1 MFQREKS
8 GFVIGAAL
16 RPLKIGVNYGTKWSK
31 INNNLKLIIL
41 RYWQRCPT
49 VFSRSPQ
56 MWRINMSI
64 RHIFKDTTKSPL
76 DHGLSVTVMA
86 LIFNKYHGKL
96 ISWAISQPI
105 LIFLTGKC
113 ELNCKCLILYNNIL
127 YKLSVKL
134 LQVVT
139 RSVLDRFQDSSK
151 TSSGINFFPT
161 FLAAFFAD
169 FFSQLFRPTFL
180 ANYFWPT
187 IFGRFSGK

>member
-1 MFQREKS
+1 
-8 GFVIGAAL
+8 
-16 RPLKIGVNYGTKWSK
+16 
-31 INNNLKLIIL
+31 
-41 RYWQRCPT
+41 
-49 VFSRSPQ
+49 
-56 MWRINMSI
+56 MSI

-151 TSSGINFFPT
+151 TSSRINFFPT

-169 FFSQLFRPTFL
+169 FFQPTFL
-180 ANYFWPT
+180 ANYFPPFFRKINFERAVQTFAALWREFCRL
-187 IFGRFSGK
+187 IARDLLFFAVLC